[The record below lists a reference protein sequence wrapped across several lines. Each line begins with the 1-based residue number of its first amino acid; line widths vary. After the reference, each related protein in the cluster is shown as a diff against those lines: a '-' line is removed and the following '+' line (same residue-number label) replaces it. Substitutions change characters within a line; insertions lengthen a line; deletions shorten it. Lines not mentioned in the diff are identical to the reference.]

1 MDLTSTSRGAALWN
15 IISRLGAYHG
25 HGLHAFGTSIA
36 GLAYNRNGYGTDSLQ
51 IT

>member
-1 MDLTSTSRGAALWN
+1 MDLTSTSHGAALWN

-25 HGLHAFGTSIA
+25 HAFGTSIA